1 MRVILTQSAA
11 KELGNDRENTLEA
24 DCRHVVHIQPHSSPS
39 LSSPVAA
46 QADGEGGGGPEQERR
61 GGEEGGDVI
70 RLQ

>member
-39 LSSPVAA
+39 LSLSPVAA
-46 QADGEGGGGPEQERR
+46 EADGEGGREWGGPEQ
-61 GGEEGGDVI
+61 GGTEGGGT
-70 RLQ
+70 